1 MKGGPTVQDFEVV
14 FYDKED
20 GAEPAK
26 EFILSLD
33 KKMRAK
39 MLRTIM
45 LLADNGPMLRE
56 PYSKPLE
63 DGIFE
68 LRVKV
73 GSDISRVLYSFFVGR
88 RVVLTNGFIKKT
100 QKTPS
105 AEIERAKR
113 YRAEFI
119 SRKENK
125 Q

>member
-1 MKGGPTVQDFEVV
+1 MQDFEVV
-14 FYDKED
+14 FYDEEG

-39 MLRTIM
+39 MLRTVT
-45 LLADNGPMLRE
+45 LLVDNGPMLRE

-73 GSDISRVLYSFFVGR
+73 GSDISRVLYFFFVGR
-88 RVVLTNGFIKKT
+88 RVILTNGFVKKT
-100 QKTPS
+100 QKTPA

-113 YRAEFI
+113 YRAEFL
-119 SRKENK
+119 SRKENN

>member
-1 MKGGPTVQDFEVV
+1 MQDFDVI
-14 FYDKED
+14 FYDKEG

-33 KKMRAK
+33 TKMRAK

-73 GSDISRVLYSFFVGR
+73 GSDISRVLYFFFVGR
-88 RVVLTNGFIKKT
+88 RVILTNGFVKKT
-100 QKTPS
+100 QKTPA

-113 YRAEFI
+113 YRDEFR